1 MVNFMKNTIRLL
13 ALILCMVMSLS
24 VFAACTGGDNK
35 GNDGTIDD
43 SGHYRPSDT
52 VANVEFWINGD
63 EYELEVFQDLVDR
76 FNKKYEGQIKVKLVQ
91 KPSDGYETSVQTAL
105 SGQKLDVFYVGDA
118 GYKSYAEQGLLHDI
132 TSLVDKSPIYDVSQL
147 WSNVVTRY
155 KYDVNTKLSGTD
167 SGRYY
172 GVPKDI
178 GPTVI
183 YYNESAFET
192 AGFKIIS
199 VAAEDLAAYNNGAK
213 DDRGHTK
220 AEMGLGSVTVKEYGY
235 FVVNGQKYFN
245 NQVPMSWDETVEVA
259 TILQESMSKTNKN
272 AYGYFTE
279 WWFNYGWTVGGD
291 CIQFVPTTDSGYNGG
306 WYDFTLAD
314 DTPNY
319 IVADDVASVTVN
331 GNTYK
336 AGEIISYQDKLG
348 LNSTASAGAN
358 YSKNITN
365 EVLTLANQGKLNKLP
380 SQREAFTEFVRL
392 AAKTST
398 VVDTVNGQKLYG
410 YGITPTPS
418 SIGSDAGKTQA
429 FAQGEIG
436 MLVDGRWNVTY
447 FRDPDSGVNFTWDV
461 CPLPMYREYDK
472 SGFGAEREVTVH
484 GIEAG
489 HSGSVGLCINNNSTV
504 KNAAW
509 TFIEFIGSEEGQS
522 AQAAK
527 GFAIP
532 LQKELANSEVFLQ
545 SDKMPKNSKIFIKA
559 AEIQGAGDWW
569 YLTDNAWIDDWA
581 GVLNGDVRNGVK
593 SMTEFF
599 ESSAFQSTYAK
610 LLKYTEKR

>member
-1 MVNFMKNTIRLL
+1 MKNIIRLL
-13 ALILCMVMSLS
+13 SLILCLTMCFTVL
-24 VFAACTGGDNK
+24 FGCKGGGGDKQDVELDDK
-35 GNDGTIDD
+35 GNV
-43 SGHYRPSDT
+43 RPSDK
-52 VANVEFWINGD
+52 VAKVEFWINGD
-63 EYELEVFQDLVDR
+63 EYELEVFSDLVER
-76 FNKKYEGQIKVKLVQ
+76 FNKKYDGQIKVDIKQ
-91 KPSDGYETSVQTAL
+91 KPSDGYETAVQTAL
-105 SGQKLDVFYVGDA
+105 SGNKLDVFYVGDA
-118 GYKSYAEQGLLHDI
+118 GYKSYAEQGLLYDI
-132 TSLVDKSPIYDVSQL
+132 TDLVASSEVYDLSTM

-155 KYDVNTKLSGTD
+155 KYDVNTKLSGTA

-183 YYNESAFET
+183 YYNETEFEK
-192 AGFKIIS
+192 AGIKIIS
-199 VAAEDLAAYNNGAK
+199 VDVADLDAYNNGAK
-213 DDRGHTK
+213 DDRGNTK
-220 AEMGLGSVTVKEYGY
+220 ADMGLDGVTVKEYGY

-245 NQVPMSWDETVEVA
+245 NQIPMSWDETVEVA
-259 TILQESMSKTNKN
+259 TILQNSMSNVN

-291 CIQFVPTTDSGYNGG
+291 CIQFVPTTDANHNGG

-314 DTPNY
+314 ATPNY
-319 IVADDVASVTVN
+319 IVADDTPSVTVN

-336 AGEIISYQDKLG
+336 SGEIISYQDKLG
-348 LNSTASAGAN
+348 LNSTSTAGAA
-358 YSKNITN
+358 YSKEITS
-365 EVLTLANQGKLNKLP
+365 EVLGLVDEGKLNELP

-398 VVDTVNGQKLYG
+398 VVDRVDGVDLYG

-447 FRDPDSGVNFTWDV
+447 FRDPDSGVDFTWDV
-461 CPLPMYREYDK
+461 CPLPMYRAYDAE
-472 SGFGAEREVTVH
+472 GFGAEREVTVH

-489 HSGSVGLCINNNSTV
+489 HSGSVGLCISNNSVV

-509 TFIEFIGSEEGQS
+509 KFIEFVGSEEGQS

-545 SDKMPKNSKIFIKA
+545 TNQMPRNSKIFIDA

-581 GVLNGDVRNGVK
+581 GVLNGDVRNGK
-593 SMTEFF
+593 KTMTEFF
-599 ESSAFQSTYAK
+599 ESSAFKSTYEK
-610 LLKYTEKR
+610 LLEYTEK

>member
-1 MVNFMKNTIRLL
+1 MKTFIRIL
-13 ALILCMVMSLS
+13 ALIICLTMTLPL
-24 VFAACTGGDNK
+24 FAGCTGGGDNK
-35 GNDGTIDD
+35 QDVELDDEGNV
-43 SGHYRPSDT
+43 RPGET
-52 VANVEFWINGD
+52 VSKVEFWINGD
-63 EYELEVFQDLVDR
+63 EYELEVFTDLVNR
-76 FNKKYEGQIKVKLVQ
+76 FNEKYKGQIEVDIKQ

-105 SGQKLDVFYVGDA
+105 SGSKLDIFYVGDA
-118 GYKSYAEQGLLHDI
+118 GYKSYAEQGLLYDI
-132 TSLVDKSPIYDVSQL
+132 TDLVANSKVYDVTKM

-183 YYNESAFET
+183 YYNETEFEK
-192 AGFKIIS
+192 ANIKIIS
-199 VAAEDLAAYNNGAK
+199 VDEADLDAYNNGAK
-213 DDRGHTK
+213 DDRGNTK
-220 AEMGLGSVTVKEYGY
+220 ADMGLEGVTVKEYGY

-245 NQVPMSWDETVEVA
+245 NQIPMSWDETVEVA
-259 TILQESMSKTNKN
+259 TILQNSMSNAN

-291 CIQFVPTTDSGYNGG
+291 CIQFVPSSDANHNGG
-306 WYDFTLAD
+306 WYDFTLSDA
-314 DTPNY
+314 TPNF
-319 IVADDVASVTVN
+319 IVADDVESVTVN

-348 LNSTASAGAN
+348 LNTTSVAGEA
-358 YSKNITN
+358 YSKEITS
-365 EVLTLANQGKLNKLP
+365 EVRNLLSAGKLNQLP

-398 VVDTVNGQKLYG
+398 KVDTVNGVDLYG
-410 YGITPTPS
+410 YGITPTPA

-429 FAQGEIG
+429 FAQGEIA

-461 CPLPMYREYDK
+461 CPLPMYRDYNVD
-472 SGFGAEREVTVH
+472 GFGAEREVTVH

-489 HSGSVGLCINNNSTV
+489 HSGSVGLCISNNSTV

-509 TFIEFIGSEEGQS
+509 KFIEFVGSEEGQS

-532 LQKELANSEVFLQ
+532 LQRELANTEVFLQ
-545 SDKMPKNSKIFIKA
+545 TDKMPRNSKIFINA
-559 AEIQGAGDWW
+559 AEVQGAGDWW

-581 GVLNGDVRNGVK
+581 GVLNGDVRNGK
-593 SMTEFF
+593 KTMTEFF
-599 ESSAFQSTYAK
+599 ESGAYNSTFEK
-610 LLKYTEKR
+610 LLNYTRK

>member
-1 MVNFMKNTIRLL
+1 MKKITKILS
-13 ALILCMVMSLS
+13 LILCLAMCMTAL
-24 VFAACTGGDNK
+24 FGCGGDDK
-35 GNDGTIDD
+35 GDDGYIDD
-43 SGHYRPSDT
+43 EGHYRPSSG

-63 EYELEVFQDLVDR
+63 EYELEVFSDLVER

-91 KPSDGYETSVQTAL
+91 KPSDGYETAVQQAL
-105 SGQKLDVFYVGDA
+105 SGEKLDVFYVGDA
-118 GYKSYAEQGLLHDI
+118 GYKSYAEQGLLYDI
-132 TSLVDKSPIYDVSQL
+132 TDLVANSPIYDLSTM

-155 KYDVNTKLSGTD
+155 KYDVNTKLSGTE
-167 SGRYY
+167 SGKYY

-183 YYNESAFET
+183 YYNETEFEN
-192 AGFKIIS
+192 AGIKIIS
-199 VAAEDLAAYNNGAK
+199 VAAEDLDAYNNGAK
-213 DDRGHTK
+213 DDRGNTK
-220 AEMGLGSVTVKEYGY
+220 ADMGLGGVTVKEYGY
-235 FVVNGQKYFN
+235 FVANGQKYFN
-245 NQVPMSWDETVEVA
+245 NQIPMSWDETVEVA
-259 TILQESMSKTNKN
+259 NILQNSMSNPN

-291 CIQFVPTTDSGYNGG
+291 CIQFVPTSDSAYNGG
-306 WYDFTLAD
+306 YYDFTLSD
-314 DTPNY
+314 DTPNF
-319 IVADDVASVTVN
+319 IVADDVTGTVTVN
-331 GNTYK
+331 GNEYA

-348 LNSTASAGAN
+348 LNMTSTAGEN
-358 YSKNITN
+358 YSKEITA
-365 EVLTLANQGKLNKLP
+365 EVLALVANGTLNELP

-398 VVDTVNGQKLYG
+398 VVDTVNGEKLYG

-447 FRDPDSGVNFTWDV
+447 FRDPASGINFTWDV
-461 CPLPMYREYDK
+461 CPLPMYRAYDAE
-472 SGFGAEREVTVH
+472 GFGAERNVTVH

-489 HSGSVGLCINNNSTV
+489 HSGSVGLCISNNSKV
-504 KNAAW
+504 KSAAW
-509 TFIEFIGSEEGQS
+509 TFIEFVGSEEGQS

-532 LQKELANSEVFLQ
+532 LQRELANSEIFLQ
-545 SDKMPKNSKIFIKA
+545 SDKMPHNSKIFINA

-581 GVLNGDVRNGVK
+581 GVLNGDVRNGKK

-599 ESSAFQSTYAK
+599 ESKQFMDTYEK
-610 LLKYTEKR
+610 LLAYTEK

>member
-1 MVNFMKNTIRLL
+1 MKKITKILS
-13 ALILCMVMSLS
+13 LILCLAMCMTAL
-24 VFAACTGGDNK
+24 FGCGGDDK
-35 GNDGTIDD
+35 GNDGYIDD
-43 SGHYRPSDT
+43 EGHYRPSDS

-63 EYELEVFQDLVDR
+63 EYELEVFSDLVER
-76 FNKKYEGQIKVKLVQ
+76 FNKKYEGQIKVKLYQ
-91 KPSDGYETSVQTAL
+91 KPSDGYETAVQQAL

-118 GYKSYAEQGLLHDI
+118 GYKAYAEQGLLFDI
-132 TSLVDKSPIYDVSQL
+132 TDLVANSPIYDLSTM

-155 KYDVNTKLSGTD
+155 KYDVNTKLSGTE
-167 SGRYY
+167 SGKYY

-183 YYNESAFET
+183 YYNETEFEN
-192 AGFKIIS
+192 AGIKIIS
-199 VAAEDLAAYNNGAK
+199 VAAEDLDAYNNGAK
-213 DDRGHTK
+213 DDRGNTK
-220 AEMGLGSVTVKEYGY
+220 ADMGLGDVTVKEYGY
-235 FVVNGQKYFN
+235 FVANGQKYFN
-245 NQVPMSWDETVEVA
+245 NQIPMSWDETVEVA
-259 TILQESMSKTNKN
+259 NILQNSMSNPN

-291 CIQFVPTTDSGYNGG
+291 CIQFVPTSDSAYNGG
-306 WYDFTLAD
+306 YYDFTLSD
-314 DTPNY
+314 DTPNF
-319 IVADDVASVTVN
+319 IVADDVTGTVTVN
-331 GNTYK
+331 GNEYA

-348 LNSTASAGAN
+348 LNMTSKAGES
-358 YSKNITN
+358 YSKEITA
-365 EVLTLANQGKLNKLP
+365 EVLALVANGTLNELP

-398 VVDTVNGQKLYG
+398 VVDTVNGEKLYG

-447 FRDPDSGVNFTWDV
+447 FRDPASGINFTWDV
-461 CPLPMYREYDK
+461 CPLPMYRAYDAE
-472 SGFGAEREVTVH
+472 GFGAERNVTVH

-489 HSGSVGLCINNNSTV
+489 HSGSVGLCISNNSKV

-509 TFIEFIGSEEGQS
+509 KFIEFVGSEEGQS

-532 LQKELANSEVFLQ
+532 LQRELANSEIFLQ
-545 SDKMPKNSKIFIKA
+545 SDKMPHNSKIFINA

-581 GVLNGDVRNGVK
+581 GVLNGDVRNGKK

-599 ESSAFQSTYAK
+599 ESRQFMDTYEK
-610 LLKYTEKR
+610 LLAYTEK

>member
-1 MVNFMKNTIRLL
+1 MKNITRIL
-13 ALILCMVMSLS
+13 ALILALIMSLT
-24 VFAACTGGDNK
+24 VFVACGGKTPDK
-35 GNDGTIDD
+35 SDVELDPEGNI
-43 SGHYRPSDT
+43 RPTDT

-76 FNKKYEGQIKVKLVQ
+76 FNKKNEGKIKVKLVQ
-91 KPSDGYETSVQTAL
+91 KPSDGYETAVQQAL
-105 SGQKLDVFYVGDA
+105 SGEKLDVFYVGDA
-118 GYKSYAEQGLLHDI
+118 GYKSYAEQGLLYDI
-132 TSLVDKSPIYDVSQL
+132 TALVENSSTYDLSKM
-147 WSNVVTRY
+147 WDNVITRY
-155 KYDVNTKLSGTD
+155 KYDVNSKLSGTE

-183 YYNESAFET
+183 YYNETEFEK
-192 AGFKIIS
+192 AGIKIIS
-199 VAAEDLAAYNNGAK
+199 VAKEDLDAYNGGAA
-213 DDRGHTK
+213 DDRGNTK
-220 AEMGLGSVTVKEYGY
+220 AAMGLSDVTVKEYGY
-235 FVVNGQKYFN
+235 FVVGNQKYFN
-245 NQVPMSWDETVEVA
+245 NQIPMSWAETVEVA
-259 TILQESMSKTNKN
+259 TILQNSMTNPN

-291 CIQFVPTTDSGYNGG
+291 CIQYIPTTDASHGGG

-314 DTPNY
+314 DTPNF

-336 AGEIISYQDKLG
+336 AGEILSYADKLG
-348 LNSTASAGAN
+348 LTSTSAAGES
-358 YSKNITN
+358 YSKDITAD
-365 EVLTLANQGKLNKLP
+365 VLALEAEGKLNRLP

-398 VVDTVNGQKLYG
+398 VVDTVDGVNLMG
-410 YGITPTPS
+410 YGVTPTPS

-447 FRDPDSGVNFTWDV
+447 FRDADSGVNFTWDV
-461 CPLPMYREYDK
+461 CPLPMYREYDAE
-472 SGFGAEREVTVH
+472 GFGAERNVTVH

-489 HSGSVGLCINNNSTV
+489 HSGSVGLCISNNSQV
-504 KNAAW
+504 PNAAW
-509 TFIEFIGSEEGQS
+509 KFIEFVAGEEGQT
-522 AQAAK
+522 AQAEK

-545 SDKMPKNSKIFIKA
+545 SDKMPKNSKIFIRA

-569 YLTDNAWIDDWA
+569 YLADNAWIDDWA
-581 GVLNGDVRNGVK
+581 GVLNGDVRNGK
-593 SMTEFF
+593 MSMTEFF
-599 ESSAFQSTYAK
+599 ASKQFADTYGK
-610 LLKYTEKR
+610 LLKYTEK

>member
-1 MVNFMKNTIRLL
+1 MKKITKILS
-13 ALILCMVMSLS
+13 LILCLAMCMTALFS
-24 VFAACTGGDNK
+24 CGGDDNK
-35 GNDGTIDD
+35 QDVEIDPN
-43 SGHYRPSDT
+43 GEVRPSDT

-63 EYELEVFQDLVDR
+63 EYELEVFSDLVER
-76 FNKKYEGQIKVKLVQ
+76 FNKKYEGQIKVKLYQ
-91 KPSDGYETSVQTAL
+91 KPSDGYETAVQQAL

-118 GYKSYAEQGLLHDI
+118 GYKAYAEQGLLYDI
-132 TSLVDKSPIYDVSQL
+132 TDLVANSPIYDLSTM

-155 KYDVNTKLSGTD
+155 KYDVNTKLSGTE
-167 SGRYY
+167 SGKYY

-183 YYNESAFET
+183 YYNETEFEN
-192 AGFKIIS
+192 AGIKIIS
-199 VAAEDLAAYNNGAK
+199 VAAEDLDAYNNGAK
-213 DDRGHTK
+213 DDRGNTK
-220 AEMGLGSVTVKEYGY
+220 ADMGLGGVTVKEYGY
-235 FVVNGQKYFN
+235 FVANGQKYFN
-245 NQVPMSWDETVEVA
+245 NQIPMSWDETVEVA
-259 TILQESMSKTNKN
+259 NILQNSMSNPN

-291 CIQFVPTTDSGYNGG
+291 CIQFVPTSDSAYNGG
-306 WYDFTLAD
+306 YYDFTLSD
-314 DTPNY
+314 DTPNF
-319 IVADDVASVTVN
+319 IVADDVTGTVTVN
-331 GNTYK
+331 GNEYA

-348 LNSTASAGAN
+348 LNMTSTAGEN
-358 YSKNITN
+358 YSKEITA
-365 EVLTLANQGKLNKLP
+365 EVLALVANGTLNELP

-398 VVDTVNGQKLYG
+398 VVDTVNGEKLYG

-447 FRDPDSGVNFTWDV
+447 FRDPASGINFTWDV
-461 CPLPMYREYDK
+461 CPLPMYRAYDAE
-472 SGFGAEREVTVH
+472 GFGAERNVTVH

-489 HSGSVGLCINNNSTV
+489 HSGSVGLCISNNSKV

-509 TFIEFIGSEEGQS
+509 KFIEFVGSEEGQS

-532 LQKELANSEVFLQ
+532 LQRELANSEIFLQ
-545 SDKMPKNSKIFIKA
+545 SDKMPRNSKIFINA

-581 GVLNGDVRNGVK
+581 GVLNGDVRNGKK

-599 ESSAFQSTYAK
+599 ESKQFMDTYEK
-610 LLKYTEKR
+610 LLAYTEK

>member
-1 MVNFMKNTIRLL
+1 MKKITRLF
-13 ALILCMVMSLS
+13 ALILCLTMCLATFSG
-24 VFAACTGGDNK
+24 CPGGGGNKQDVELDDK
-35 GNDGTIDD
+35 GNV
-43 SGHYRPSDT
+43 RPSDK
-52 VANVEFWINGD
+52 VSKVEFWINGD
-63 EYELEVFQDLVDR
+63 EYELEVFSDLVER
-76 FNKKYEGQIKVKLVQ
+76 FNNKYKDSIKVELKQ
-91 KPSDGYETSVQTAL
+91 KPSDGYETAVQTAL
-105 SGQKLDVFYVGDA
+105 SGNKLDVFYVGDA
-118 GYKSYAEQGLLHDI
+118 GYKSYAEQGLLYDI
-132 TSLVDKSPIYDVSQL
+132 TDLVASSEVYDLSTM
-147 WSNVVTRY
+147 WSDVVIRY
-155 KYDVNTKLSGTD
+155 KYDVNTKLSGTA

-183 YYNESAFET
+183 YYNETEFEK
-192 AGFKIIS
+192 AGIKIIS
-199 VAAEDLAAYNNGAK
+199 VDAADLDAYNAGAK
-213 DDRGHTK
+213 DDRGNTK
-220 AEMGLGSVTVKEYGY
+220 ADMGLDGVTVKEYGY

-245 NQVPMSWDETVEVA
+245 NQIPMSWDETVEVA
-259 TILQESMSKTNKN
+259 TILQNSMSNAN

-291 CIQFVPTTDSGYNGG
+291 CIQFVPSSDANHNGG

-314 DTPNY
+314 STPNY
-319 IVADDVASVTVN
+319 IVADDVPSVTVN

-336 AGEIISYQDKLG
+336 AGQIISYQDKLG
-348 LNSTASAGAN
+348 LNSTSSAGAE
-358 YSKNITN
+358 YSKEITS
-365 EVLTLANQGKLNKLP
+365 EVLGLVNEGKLNELP

-392 AAKTST
+392 AAKTNT
-398 VVDTVNGQKLYG
+398 VVDRVNGVALYG
-410 YGITPTPS
+410 YGVTPTPS

-436 MLVDGRWNVTY
+436 MLVDGRWDVTY
-447 FRDPDSGVNFTWDV
+447 FRDPDSGINFTWDV
-461 CPLPMYREYDK
+461 CPLPMYRAYDAE
-472 SGFGAEREVTVH
+472 GFGPEREVTVH

-489 HSGSVGLCINNNSTV
+489 HSGSVGLCISNNSVV

-509 TFIEFIGSEEGQS
+509 KFIEFVGSEEGQA

-545 SDKMPKNSKIFIKA
+545 TDKMPRNSKIFIDA

-581 GVLNGDVRNGVK
+581 GILNGDVRNGK
-593 SMTEFF
+593 KTMTEFF
-599 ESSAFQSTYAK
+599 ESSAFKNTYQK
-610 LLKYTEKR
+610 LLEYTKKK

>member
-1 MVNFMKNTIRLL
+1 MKKLIRLL
-13 ALILCMVMSLS
+13 ALVLALIMSLT
-24 VFAACTGGDNK
+24 VFAACKKTPDKNDVELDDK
-35 GNDGTIDD
+35 GNI
-43 SGHYRPSDT
+43 RPTDT

-76 FNKKYEGQIKVKLVQ
+76 FNKKHEGQIKVKLVQ
-91 KPSDGYETSVQTAL
+91 KPSDGYETAVQQSL
-105 SGQKLDVFYVGDA
+105 SGEKLDVFYVGDA
-118 GYKSYAEQGLLHDI
+118 GYKSYAEQGLLYDI
-132 TSLVDKSPIYDVSQL
+132 TDLVANSPVYDLSKM
-147 WSNVVTRY
+147 WPDVVTRY
-155 KYDVNTKLSGTD
+155 KYDVNTMLSGTE

-183 YYNESAFET
+183 YYNETEFER
-192 AGFKIIS
+192 AGIKIIS
-199 VAAEDLAAYNNGAK
+199 VAAEDLDAYNGGAK
-213 DDRGHTK
+213 DDRGNTK
-220 AEMGLGSVTVKEYGY
+220 ADMGLSNVTVKEYGY

-245 NQVPMSWDETVEVA
+245 NQIPMSWDETVEVA
-259 TILQESMSKTNKN
+259 TILQNSMSNQN

-291 CIQFVPTTDSGYNGG
+291 CIQYIPTSDSGYNGG

-314 DTPNY
+314 NTPNF
-319 IVADDVASVTVN
+319 IVADDAGSVTVN

-336 AGEIISYQDKLG
+336 AGEIISYADKIG
-348 LNSTASAGAN
+348 LKSTSAAGAD
-358 YSKNITN
+358 YSKEITS
-365 EVLTLANQGKLNKLP
+365 EVLALETEGKLNRLP

-398 VVDTVNGQKLYG
+398 VVDTVGGVNLMG
-410 YGITPTPS
+410 YGVTPTPS

-447 FRDPDSGVNFTWDV
+447 FRDPDAGIKFTWDV
-461 CPLPMYREYDK
+461 CPLPMYRDYDVD
-472 SGFGAEREVTVH
+472 GFGAERNVTVH

-489 HSGSVGLCINNNSTV
+489 HSGSVGLCISNNSKV

-509 TFIEFIGSEEGQS
+509 KFIEFVASEEGQT
-522 AQAAK
+522 AQAQK

-532 LQKELANSEVFLQ
+532 LQKDLANSEVFLQ
-545 SDKMPKNSKIFIKA
+545 SDQMPRNSKIFIKA

-599 ESSAFQSTYAK
+599 NSKQFNDTFGK
-610 LLKYTEKR
+610 LLEYTKKR

>member
-1 MVNFMKNTIRLL
+1 MKKIVRILS
-13 ALILCMVMSLS
+13 LIMCLIMSLS
-24 VFAACTGGDNK
+24 VFACGGNNNK
-35 GNDGTIDD
+35 GNDGEIDD
-43 SGHYRPSDT
+43 DGYYRPSSD
-52 VANVEFWINGD
+52 VAQVEFWINGD
-63 EYELEVFQDLVDR
+63 EYELEVFTDLVNR
-76 FNKKYEGQIKVKLVQ
+76 FNNKYEGKIRVDIKQ
-91 KPSDGYETSVQTAL
+91 KPSDGYETAVQTAL
-105 SGQKLDVFYVGDA
+105 SGSKLDVFYVGDA
-118 GYKSYAEQGLLHDI
+118 GYKSYAEQGLLYDI
-132 TSLVDKSPIYDVSQL
+132 TDLVANSPVYDLSTM

-183 YYNESAFET
+183 YYNETEFDR
-192 AGFKIIS
+192 AGIKIIS
-199 VAAEDLAAYNNGAK
+199 VDAADLDAYNNGAK
-213 DDRGHTK
+213 DDRGNTK
-220 AEMGLGSVTVKEYGY
+220 ADMGLDGVTVKEYGY
-235 FVVNGQKYFN
+235 FVANGQKYFN
-245 NQVPMSWDETVEVA
+245 NQIPMSWDETVEVSNV
-259 TILQESMSKTNKN
+259 LQNSMTNPN

-279 WWFNYGWTVGGD
+279 WWFNYGWSVGGD
-291 CIQFVPTTDSGYNGG
+291 CIQFVPTTDANHNGG

-314 DTPNY
+314 ATPNY

-331 GNTYK
+331 GNTYN

-348 LNSTASAGAN
+348 LTGTSSAGES
-358 YSKNITN
+358 YSKEISS
-365 EVLTLANQGKLNKLP
+365 EVLALVDEGKLNKLP

-392 AAKTST
+392 AAKTNT
-398 VVDTVNGQKLYG
+398 VVDTVDGVNLYG

-447 FRDPDSGVNFTWDV
+447 FRDPDSGVDFVWDV
-461 CPLPMYREYDK
+461 CPLPMYREYDVE
-472 SGFGAEREVTVH
+472 GFGPEREVTVH

-489 HSGSVGLCINNNSTV
+489 HSGSVGLCINSNSSV

-509 TFIEFIGSEEGQS
+509 VFIEFVGSEEGQS

-532 LQKELANSEVFLQ
+532 LQVELANSEVFLQ
-545 SDKMPKNSKIFIKA
+545 SDKMPRNSKIFIDA

-581 GVLNGDVRNGVK
+581 GVLNGDVRNGK
-593 SMTEFF
+593 KTMTEFF
-599 ESSAFQSTYAK
+599 ESSAFNSTYGK
-610 LLKYTEKR
+610 LLKYTEKK

>member
-1 MVNFMKNTIRLL
+1 MKKFIRLL
-13 ALILCMVMSLS
+13 SLIMALIMSLT
-24 VFAACTGGDNK
+24 VFVACGK
-35 GNDGTIDD
+35 KNDKNDVELDD
-43 SGHYRPSDT
+43 SGDVRPSDK
-52 VANVEFWINGD
+52 VSNVEFWINGD

-91 KPSDGYETSVQTAL
+91 KPSDGYETAVQQAL

-118 GYKSYAEQGLLHDI
+118 GYKSYAEQGLLYDI
-132 TSLVDKSPIYDVSQL
+132 TSLVENSSTYDLSKM
-147 WSNVVTRY
+147 WDNVITRY
-155 KYDVNTKLSGTD
+155 KYDVNSKLSGTD

-183 YYNESAFET
+183 YYNETEFEK
-192 AGFKIIS
+192 AGIKIIS
-199 VAAEDLAAYNNGAK
+199 VAKEDLDAYNNGAA
-213 DDRGHTK
+213 DDRGNTK
-220 AEMGLGSVTVKEYGY
+220 ASMGLSGVTVKEYGY

-245 NQVPMSWDETVEVA
+245 NQIPMSWDETVEVA
-259 TILQESMSKTNKN
+259 NMLQNSMSNPN

-291 CIQFVPTTDSGYNGG
+291 CIQFVPTSDSNYNGG
-306 WYDFTLAD
+306 WYDFTLSD
-314 DTPNY
+314 DTPNF
-319 IVADDVASVTVN
+319 IVADDVSGTVTIN
-331 GNTYK
+331 GNEYA

-348 LNSTASAGAN
+348 LNMTSSAGEG
-358 YSKNITN
+358 YSKEITS
-365 EVLTLANQGKLNKLP
+365 EVMALVNNGTLNQLP

-392 AAKTST
+392 AAKKST
-398 VVDTVNGQKLYG
+398 IVDTVDGVNLYG
-410 YGITPTPS
+410 YGITPTPA
-418 SIGSDAGKTQA
+418 SIGSDSGKTQA

-447 FRDPDSGVNFTWDV
+447 FRDPDSGINFTWDV
-461 CPLPMYREYDK
+461 CPLPMYREYDTE
-472 SGFGAEREVTVH
+472 GFGAEREVTVH

-489 HSGSVGLCINNNSTV
+489 HSGSVGLCISNNSKV

-509 TFIEFIGSEEGQS
+509 TFIEFVGSEEGQS

-532 LQKELANSEVFLQ
+532 LQRDLANSEIFLQ
-545 SDKMPKNSKIFIKA
+545 SDQMPRNSKIFINA

-581 GVLNGDVRNGVK
+581 GVLNGDVRNGKK

-599 ESSAFQSTYAK
+599 ASKQFMDTYGK
-610 LLKYTEKR
+610 LLAYTKTTKK

>member
-1 MVNFMKNTIRLL
+1 MKNLKRLI
-13 ALILCMVMSLS
+13 ALIMCMSMCLS
-24 VFAACTGGDNK
+24 MFVGCFG
-35 GNDGTIDD
+35 GNDKGDDGSIADDGT
-43 SGHYRPSDT
+43 YRPSDT

-63 EYELEVFQDLVDR
+63 EYELAVFSDLVER
-76 FNKKYEGQIKVKLVQ
+76 FNKKFEGEIKVKLVQ
-91 KPSDGYETSVQTAL
+91 KPSDGYENAVQTAL
-105 SGQKLDVFYVGDA
+105 SGSKLDVFYVGDA

-132 TSLVDKSPIYDVSQL
+132 TDWVEKSSEYDLSKM

-183 YYNESAFET
+183 YYNETEFEK
-192 AGFKIIS
+192 AGIKIIS
-199 VAAEDLAAYNNGAK
+199 VAAEDLEAYNNGAK
-213 DDRGHTK
+213 DDRGNTK
-220 AEMGLGSVTVKEYGY
+220 AAVGLDGVTVKEYGY
-235 FVVNGQKYFN
+235 FVANGQKYFN
-245 NQVPMSWDETVEVA
+245 NQIPMSWDETVEISNIV
-259 TILQESMSKTNKN
+259 QNSMTNPN

-279 WWFNYGWTVGGD
+279 WWFNYGWSVGGD
-291 CIQFVPTTDSGYNGG
+291 CIQFIPTTDSAYNGG

-314 DTPNY
+314 STPNF

-331 GNTYK
+331 GVTYK

-348 LNSTASAGAN
+348 LKTTAAKQD
-358 YSKNITN
+358 YSKEITA
-365 EVLTLANQGKLNKLP
+365 EVLALVAEGKLNQLP

-398 VVDTVNGQKLYG
+398 VVDTVNGQALYG
-410 YGITPTPS
+410 YGITPSPA
-418 SIGSDAGKTQA
+418 SIGGDAGKTQA
-429 FAQGEIG
+429 FAQGEIA
-436 MLVDGRWNVTY
+436 MLVDGRWNVSY
-447 FRDPDSGVNFTWDV
+447 FRDADSGVNFTWDV
-461 CPLPMYREYDK
+461 CPLPMYRDYDVE
-472 SGFGAEREVTVH
+472 GFGAERNVTVH

-489 HSGSVGLCINNNSTV
+489 HSGSVGLCINNNSTL
-504 KNAAW
+504 KAAAW
-509 TFIEFIGSEEGQS
+509 KFIEFVASEEGQS
-522 AQAAK
+522 AQAEK

-532 LQKELANSEVFLQ
+532 LQKDLANSEVFLQ
-545 SDKMPKNSKIFIKA
+545 SNQMPRNSKIFLRA

-581 GVLNGDVRNGVK
+581 GVLNGDVRNGKK

-599 ESSAFQSTYAK
+599 ASNAFMSTYEK
-610 LLKYTEKR
+610 LLAYTAKR